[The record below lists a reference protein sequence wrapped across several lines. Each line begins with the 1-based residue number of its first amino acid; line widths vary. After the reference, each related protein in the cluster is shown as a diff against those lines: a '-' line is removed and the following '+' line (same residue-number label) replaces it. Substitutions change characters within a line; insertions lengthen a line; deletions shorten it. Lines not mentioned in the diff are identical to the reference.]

1 MNVATPVLPTD
12 WLEEPSTVTV
22 YPDGMSEPD
31 VVTVT
36 ASVARSGR
44 PSSARGLGLWE
55 SLQATVPI
63 RVAPAIANKVQ
74 LFVRAIVVAPYRS
87 CRHYA
92 FQLAWGQ
99 KPDRSVVWWKQCARG
114 VPVQR
119 SGAARCGASAPWP
132 VRSSALARCCARAV
146 VECRVSRVARRASQP
161 SDAARSLTS
170 RQLSVEQDA
179 TRATAR
185 AVWRDRVCD
194 ARS

>member
-55 SLQATVPI
+55 SLQAMVPI

-74 LFVRAIVVAPYRS
+74 LVVRAIVALAPYRS
-87 CRHYA
+87 CRHHA
-92 FQLAWGQ
+92 FQLAQGQ
-99 KPDRSVVWWKQCARG
+99 KPD
-114 VPVQR
+114 
-119 SGAARCGASAPWP
+119 
-132 VRSSALARCCARAV
+132 L
-146 VECRVSRVARRASQP
+146 
-161 SDAARSLTS
+161 L
-170 RQLSVEQDA
+170 
-179 TRATAR
+179 
-185 AVWRDRVCD
+185 
-194 ARS
+194 